1 MAMECSGFSWV
12 LIALSLS
19 HSLPL
24 ALTLNYNVLKSR
36 QCEFESFVILVAM
49 VTTPAFC
56 GACVV
61 VVVLSVSGVEGCA
74 EPCWSAISQNPAS
87 HMQPHALVL
96 FGLFFFFLLCLHCKV
111 WQEAPAV
118 VGLCRDNHVS
128 FNLFSQYCIT
138 SGPFINNYWYLFI
151 CLFK

>member
-1 MAMECSGFSWV
+1 MECSGFSWV

-96 FGLFFFFLLCLHCKV
+96 FGLFFFSSVFTLQSLTRSPSCSRVVPRQSCIIQSFLTILHYF
-111 WQEAPAV
+111 
-118 VGLCRDNHVS
+118 RS
-128 FNLFSQYCIT
+128 FY
-138 SGPFINNYWYLFI
+138 
-151 CLFK
+151 